1 MMPLSVA
8 EGVPKAVHN
17 DRTGVWKSTDCPSS
31 PSQLRRLVCILW
43 CPFGCQLAPC
53 STSKFRDSLWRGTI
67 PVRMQGD
74 CLSEA
79 QPQPPTLVSM
89 AVQGVSH
96 LAAQPTKFDDATTV
110 QILKTPFKGPSNN
123 TMRRGFLPVDV
134 LNTPLN
140 APVVPVECGLSQFS
154 NWLPATKTS
163 LTVWKLAVF
172 LRSFN
177 RRSF

>member
-1 MMPLSVA
+1 MTFVA
-8 EGVPKAVHN
+8 ANWRPVQFQNFAMASGA
-17 DRTGVWKSTDCPSS
+17 G
-31 PSQLRRLVCILW
+31 
-43 CPFGCQLAPC
+43 LAC
-53 STSKFRDSLWRGTI
+53 
-67 PVRMQGD
+67 VRAGD
-74 CLSEA
+74 CLAGA

-110 QILKTPFKGPSNN
+110 QTLKIPFKGPSNN

-134 LNTPLN
+134 LNAPLN
-140 APVVPVECGLSQFS
+140 APVVPVQCGLSQFS

-177 RRSF
+177 RGSF